1 MTCCRASTRPI
12 NIQEVM
18 RLGEIHVEEK
28 GLPWVT
34 LRSLTCWNPRSL
46 PISWTWP
53 RLCFGKK
60 AAPLFARLVWSRML
74 QDHAT
79 CTQPNTHFFSS
90 LSSPN
95 SHMQHFAVPQ
105 KVKSQVIVQS
115 ILHRKSKNCSW
126 RRSAMMPRWL
136 SPTACLTKTRRT
148 WLAEHVGICRK
159 ITVVLDSL
167 GLCGS
172 ISGWWFQ
179 TFFIFHNIWD
189 NPSHWLIF

>member
-34 LRSLTCWNPRSL
+34 LRSLTCWNPKSL
-46 PISWTWP
+46 PISWDMA
-53 RLCFGKK
+53 K
-60 AAPLFARLVWSRML
+60 AAFWKKSSATLCQTCLVKNASRPCYMYT
-74 QDHAT
+74 AEYT
-79 CTQPNTHFFSS
+79 FFFSS

-95 SHMQHFAVPQ
+95 SHMQHFAEPK
-105 KVKSQVIVQS
+105 KVKSQVVVHS
-115 ILHRKSKNCSW
+115 ILHRSKNCSW

-167 GLCGS
+167 GHCGS

-189 NPSHWLIF
+189 NPSH

>member
-1 MTCCRASTRPI
+1 MLQGIYETNQHPGGDETWRDPRGREGAS
-12 NIQEVM
+12 
-18 RLGEIHVEEK
+18 LGDTAELDLLESKIPAD
-28 GLPWVT
+28 L
-34 LRSLTCWNPRSL
+34 LDMA
-46 PISWTWP
+46 
-53 RLCFGKK
+53 K
-60 AAPLFARLVWSRML
+60 AAFWKKSSATLCQTCLVKNASRPCYMYT
-74 QDHAT
+74 AEYT
-79 CTQPNTHFFSS
+79 FFFSS

-95 SHMQHFAVPQ
+95 SHMQHFAEPK
-105 KVKSQVIVQS
+105 KVKSQVVVHS
-115 ILHRKSKNCSW
+115 ILHRSKNCSW

-167 GLCGS
+167 GHCGS

-189 NPSHWLIF
+189 NPSH

>member
-1 MTCCRASTRPI
+1 MLQGIYETNQHPAGDETWRDPRGREGAS
-12 NIQEVM
+12 
-18 RLGEIHVEEK
+18 LGDTAELDLLESKIPADLLDMAK
-28 GLPWVT
+28 AAFW
-34 LRSLTCWNPRSL
+34 
-46 PISWTWP
+46 
-53 RLCFGKK
+53 KK

-79 CTQPNTHFFSS
+79 RTQPNTHFFSS

-95 SHMQHFAVPQ
+95 SHMQHFAEPK
-105 KVKSQVIVQS
+105 KVKSQVVVHS

-167 GLCGS
+167 GHCGS

-179 TFFIFHNIWD
+179 TFVIFHNIWD
-189 NPSHWLIF
+189 NPSH